1 MILGSPRF
9 AGSFLDMFR
18 SEKCVIMGI
27 KDIESRRTYGRMED
41 DKDENNSISRKQH
54 QLPALWRTRPVSV
67 YRICWIEVSSGYR
80 SQYVICEECKRTGD

>member
-41 DKDENNSISRKQH
+41 DKDENNSISRK
-54 QLPALWRTRPVSV
+54 
-67 YRICWIEVSSGYR
+67 
-80 SQYVICEECKRTGD
+80 

>member
-1 MILGSPRF
+1 MIFGSSRF

-67 YRICWIEVSSGYR
+67 CSLQDSSDLR
-80 SQYVICEECKRTGD
+80 R